1 MADTAIKKLTSMEP
15 YSVTEPSP
23 YEAAL
28 KEVGYKKPETK
39 QQEKFLK
46 DKAEA
51 DIKVAGE
58 KKRLGEESVKR
69 IEEIY
74 GRPEL
79 QQQKLDAFTPSQE
92 SGSDLAKLF
101 ALTTAIAFIGGGRGR
116 YSGMTAMNNLASA
129 MEGYRKGRKDLF
141 AQEMKEY
148 DKNMKAALEN
158 NRIIQGHLEKYL
170 ALAAKK
176 DANAATELEM
186 IKALTGRQGA
196 LAEIEKLT
204 ENDKAK
210 TAETLAKSRA
220 DWKKH
225 VDDMMEKE
233 RRHRELIAQRQAKG
247 TTSSALLAGRA
258 ENIREAFAQAA
269 VDIVN
274 ITKFP
279 KDTMLGALAG
289 LTGTSGDTL
298 VKGIR
303 NSIARGVTSTEQR
316 MLQQL
321 VAGIEGHL
329 AFALG
334 GGYATSQSKAR
345 MDQYKAQIAQAGD
358 DPANAALFL
367 ARLKQEM
374 NILAD
379 NFESKPGVSKEM
391 NAAVQKYNDQINRAV
406 PFDVD
411 DVIQATIGK
420 ETKSEPSSSRSSVN
434 VQEERSRAKAAIAA
448 GKDEDAVRERFK
460 KKTGE
465 EL

>member
-28 KEVGYKKPETK
+28 KEVGYKKPETT

-58 KKRLGEESVKR
+58 KKRLGEESLKR
-69 IEEIY
+69 TQEIY
-74 GRPEL
+74 DLPEL

-148 DKNMKAALEN
+148 DKNMKASLEN
-158 NRIIQGHLEKYL
+158 NRIIQEHLKKYL
-170 ALAAKK
+170 ELAAKK

-210 TAETLAKSRA
+210 VAETLAKSRA

-233 RRHRELIAQRQAKG
+233 RRHKESTSLRERANELAERRL
-247 TTSSALLAGRA
+247 AL
-258 ENIREAFAQAA
+258 
-269 VDIVN
+269 
-274 ITKFP
+274 
-279 KDTMLGALAG
+279 
-289 LTGTSGDTL
+289 
-298 VKGIR
+298 
-303 NSIARGVTSTEQR
+303 
-316 MLQQL
+316 
-321 VAGIEGHL
+321 
-329 AFALG
+329 
-334 GGYATSQSKAR
+334 
-345 MDQYKAQIAQAGD
+345 
-358 DPANAALFL
+358 
-367 ARLKQEM
+367 
-374 NILAD
+374 
-379 NFESKPGVSKEM
+379 
-391 NAAVQKYNDQINRAV
+391 
-406 PFDVD
+406 
-411 DVIQATIGK
+411 
-420 ETKSEPSSSRSSVN
+420 
-434 VQEERSRAKAAIAA
+434 QEERLRKGEGGKPLKETEVAKIEGLQSLSKDLQKLKKEFKDEYASLGLLGLGADLSYEAKRRLGDEEGRKAVQWWSKYERLQAPNRHALFGATLTGNELKNYLSFTAKKSDNPQVVRDMLQDQSDYVRGTADSRALSYESAGYKVPDRQPRSFTDTYSGSTQAAPAQRPVPTEA
-448 GKDEDAVRERFK
+448 DRERGRSNPASRENFIRHF
-460 KKTGE
+460 GE
-465 EL
+465 EP